1 MTELKIMARK
11 RLRHSKNFCFGLD
24 HSDKMTN
31 KSTSV
36 NIQKHFNLTT
46 RAVSLIVLGQTNVIA
61 CTMKIKTIE
70 NKSDL

>member
-1 MTELKIMARK
+1 
-11 RLRHSKNFCFGLD
+11 
-24 HSDKMTN
+24 MTN

-70 NKSDL
+70 NNVQFHVITIS

>member
-1 MTELKIMARK
+1 VTELKIMARK

-46 RAVSLIVLGQTNVIA
+46 RVSLIVLGQTNVRA